1 MIKFL
6 FKGFGKMTIDTSSVK
21 RYVGQYYPF
30 LLFFVLMILMH
41 LVMGVNGDDIR
52 YAKVLSNQTLVDY
65 ISYRYYNWSSRVL
78 IESILIVLVRQNM
91 ILWEIIDCVLY
102 TVGVYYVIRIFNRKN
117 STHIALLGVL
127 LFLMYPF
134 HEMATAGWM
143 ATTLN
148 YLWPFSFAMIS
159 AIPLINMS
167 YGKKTSKLVYVIS
180 ALALIYA
187 VQQEQC
193 CALIFGLNLV
203 YLVRCYLKKEELN
216 RYNIFVILVSFASLI
231 FIFTCPG
238 NSIRYAEEL
247 SYWYPQYANYGILEK
262 IYLGFIPTFALL
274 LEEKIIFPLFY
285 LILTVSALLK
295 VENKYWKRFLK
306 LNIVFI
312 LFLVVFKTCL
322 DVSILG
328 SALDSATLSSLA
340 APFGAFVD
348 LIWPLKEALLVMGYE
363 TVPEI
368 NVLTILIALYL
379 LVSSC
384 WMLVKVF
391 DGYDFLILFLAGFM
405 SKFVTGF
412 SPTVFASGPRTLV
425 FFYFILIG
433 IILKL
438 IVRLFDD
445 GNINAKW
452 DRLMTLSFIVLAVV
466 NYVLV
471 FGIVFVKYSLF

>member
-1 MIKFL
+1 
-6 FKGFGKMTIDTSSVK
+6 MTIDASSVK

-30 LLFFVLMILMH
+30 LLFFVLMLLMH

-65 ISYRYYNWSSRVL
+65 ISYRYYNWSSRIL

-91 ILWEIIDCVLY
+91 ILWETIDCVLY
-102 TVGVYYVIRIFNRKN
+102 TVAVYYVIKVFNRRN
-117 STHIALLGVL
+117 STHIAFLGVL

-134 HEMATAGWM
+134 HEMATAGWI

-159 AIPLINMS
+159 AIPLINLL
-167 YGKKTSKLVYVIS
+167 YDKKTSLWVYVVS
-180 ALALIYA
+180 ALALVYA

-203 YLVRCYLKKEELN
+203 YLVKCFIKKEELN
-216 RYNIFVILVSFASLI
+216 KYNIFVILVSFASLV

-238 NSIRYAEEL
+238 NSIRFAEEL
-247 SYWYPQYANYGILEK
+247 SYWYPQYASYGILEK
-262 IYLGFIPTFALL
+262 IYLGLIPTFALL

-285 LILTVSALLK
+285 LILTVLALLK
-295 VENKYWKRFLK
+295 VENRYWKGFLK

-322 DVSILG
+322 DVSTLG
-328 SALDSATLSSLA
+328 SALDSAMVSHLA
-340 APFGAFVD
+340 APFGMVVD
-348 LIWPLKEALLVMGYE
+348 LIWPLKDALLVMGYE
-363 TVPEI
+363 TVPAI
-368 NVLTILIALYL
+368 NVLTVLIALYL
-379 LVSSC
+379 LASSC
-384 WMLVKVF
+384 LLLVKVF
-391 DGYDFLILFLAGFM
+391 DGYDYLILFLAGFM

-425 FFYFILIG
+425 FFYFILIA
-433 IILKL
+433 ITLKM
-438 IVRLFDD
+438 IVKLFDE
-445 GNINAKW
+445 GRITAKW
-452 DRLMTLSFIVLAVV
+452 DRRMTLSFIVLAGI

-471 FGIVFVKYSLF
+471 FGIVFIKYGLFG

>member
-1 MIKFL
+1 
-6 FKGFGKMTIDTSSVK
+6 MTMDVSSVK
-21 RYVGQYYPF
+21 KYIGQYYPF
-30 LLFFVLMILMH
+30 LLFFVLMLLMH

-52 YAKVLSNQTLVDY
+52 YAKVLTNQTLVDY
-65 ISYRYYNWSSRVL
+65 ITYRYYNWSSRIL

-91 ILWEIIDCVLY
+91 ILWETIDCVLY
-102 TVGVYYVIRIFNRKN
+102 TVAVYYVIKVFNRRN

-134 HEMATAGWM
+134 HEMATAGWI

-159 AIPLINMS
+159 AIPLINLL
-167 YGKKTSKLVYVIS
+167 YDKRTSVWVYIVS
-180 ALALIYA
+180 ALALVYA

-203 YLVRCYLKKEELN
+203 YLVKCYIKKEELN
-216 RYNIFVILVSFASLI
+216 RYNIFVILVSFVSLV

-238 NSIRYAEEL
+238 NSIRFAEEL
-247 SYWYPQYANYGILEK
+247 SYWYPQYASYGILEK
-262 IYLGFIPTFALL
+262 IYLGLIPTFALL

-285 LILTVSALLK
+285 LILTVLALLK
-295 VENKYWKRFLK
+295 VENRYWKGFLK

-322 DVSILG
+322 DVSTLG
-328 SALDSATLSSLA
+328 SALDSAMVSRLA
-340 APFGAFVD
+340 APFGMVVD

-363 TVPEI
+363 TVPAI
-368 NVLTILIALYL
+368 NVLTVLIALYL
-379 LVSSC
+379 LASSC
-384 WMLVKVF
+384 LMLVKVF
-391 DGYDFLILFLAGFM
+391 DGYDYLILFLAGFM

-425 FFYFILIG
+425 FFYFLLIA
-433 IILKL
+433 ITLKM
-438 IVRLFDD
+438 IVKLFDE
-445 GNINAKW
+445 GRIGSEW
-452 DRLMTLSFIVLAVV
+452 DRRMTLSFIVLAGV
-466 NYVLV
+466 NYLLV
-471 FGIVFVKYSLF
+471 FGIVFIKYGLFG

>member
-1 MIKFL
+1 
-6 FKGFGKMTIDTSSVK
+6 MTMDVSVK
-21 RYVGQYYPF
+21 RYVGKYYPF
-30 LLFFVLMILMH
+30 LLFFALMLLMH

-65 ISYRYYNWSSRVL
+65 ITYRYYNWSSRVL
-78 IESILIVLVRQNM
+78 IESVLIVLVRQNM
-91 ILWEIIDCVLY
+91 ILWEIIDCILY
-102 TVGVYYVIRIFNRKN
+102 TVAVYYVIKVFNRKN
-117 STHIALLGVL
+117 SIHIALLGVL

-134 HEMATAGWM
+134 HEMATAGWI

-159 AIPLINMS
+159 AIPLINLL
-167 YGKKTSKLVYVIS
+167 YGKRTSLWVYVVS
-180 ALALIYA
+180 ALALVYA

-203 YLVRCYLKKEELN
+203 YLVKCYIKKEELN
-216 RYNIFVILVSFASLI
+216 RYNIFVILVSFASLV

-238 NSIRYAEEL
+238 NSIRFAEEL
-247 SYWYPQYANYGILEK
+247 SYWYPQYASYGIFEK

-285 LILTVSALLK
+285 LILTVLALLK
-295 VENKYWKRFLK
+295 VENKYWKSFLK

-322 DVSILG
+322 DVSTLG
-328 SALDSATLSSLA
+328 SALDSAMVSRLA
-340 APFGAFVD
+340 APFGMGVD

-363 TVPEI
+363 TVPAI
-368 NVLTILIALYL
+368 NVLTMLIAIYL
-379 LVSSC
+379 LASSC
-384 WMLVKVF
+384 LMLVRVF
-391 DGYDFLILFLAGFM
+391 DGYDYLILFLAGFM

-425 FFYFILIG
+425 FFYFLLIA
-433 IILKL
+433 ITLKM
-438 IVRLFDD
+438 IVNIFDE
-445 GNINAKW
+445 GCISAKW
-452 DRLMTLSFIVLAVV
+452 DRRMTLSFIVLAGV
-466 NYVLV
+466 NYLLV
-471 FGIVFVKYSLF
+471 FGIVFIKYGLFG

>member
-1 MIKFL
+1 
-6 FKGFGKMTIDTSSVK
+6 MTIDTSSVK

-30 LLFFVLMILMH
+30 LLFFVLMLLMH

-65 ISYRYYNWSSRVL
+65 ISYRYYNWSSRIL

-91 ILWEIIDCVLY
+91 ILWEIIDCALY
-102 TVGVYYVIRIFNRKN
+102 TVAVYYVIKVFNRRN

-134 HEMATAGWM
+134 HEMATAGWI

-159 AIPLINMS
+159 AIPLINLL
-167 YGKKTSKLVYVIS
+167 YDKRTSVWVYIVS

-203 YLVRCYLKKEELN
+203 YLVRCLIKKEELN
-216 RYNIFVILVSFASLI
+216 RYNIFVILVSFASLV

-238 NSIRYAEEL
+238 NSIRFAEEL
-247 SYWYPQYANYGILEK
+247 SYWYPQYASYGILEK
-262 IYLGFIPTFALL
+262 IYLGLIPTFALL

-285 LILTVSALLK
+285 LILTISVLLK
-295 VENKYWKRFLK
+295 VENRYWKGFLK

-322 DVSILG
+322 DVSTLG
-328 SALDSATLSSLA
+328 SALDSAMVSNLTS
-340 APFGAFVD
+340 PFGMVVD

-363 TVPEI
+363 TVPAI
-368 NVLTILIALYL
+368 NVLTILIAIYL
-379 LVSSC
+379 LASSC
-384 WMLVKVF
+384 LMLVKVF
-391 DGYDFLILFLAGFM
+391 DGYGYLILFLAGFM

-425 FFYFILIG
+425 FFYFILIA
-433 IILKL
+433 ITLKM
-438 IVRLFDD
+438 IVNLFDE
-445 GNINAKW
+445 GHINAKW
-452 DRLMTLSFIVLAVV
+452 DRGMTLSFIVLAGV
-466 NYVLV
+466 NYLLV
-471 FGIVFVKYSLF
+471 FGIVFLKYGLFG